1 MYDFGALGSKM
12 KGSLSSEHRWF
23 STKGLIALGLAA
35 ALFCAQA
42 SHLFH
47 AHDLKNGT
55 STCIACSHEQTA
67 SLAPVVALCANPA
80 VVAARLAEP
89 CNVVPTV
96 ALAPLC
102 VAPKTSPPVSC

>member
-1 MYDFGALGSKM
+1 MYDFGLLGSEM
-12 KGSLSSEHRWF
+12 KGNRSSERRWI
-23 STKGLIALGLAA
+23 STNGLIALFVVAGM
-35 ALFCAQA
+35 FCAQA

-47 AHDLKNGT
+47 THDLNNGT

-80 VVAARLAEP
+80 VVAAPTAEP
-89 CNVVPTV
+89 RTVVPSV
-96 ALAPLC
+96 VLAPLT